1 MVAGSLTVIG
11 SQSPV
16 VPTLSTPEDKI
27 LSRLD
32 SAFSE
37 KGKRAN
43 NATKNNYFIFFYLT
57 YLRSKCDYNLDALS
71 FIHANKCSENERLTN
86 KLTSFLF

>member
-1 MVAGSLTVIG
+1 MKKLFLLALFALLPFSLNAE
-11 SQSPV
+11 SN
-16 VPTLSTPEDKI
+16 LDKI

-43 NATKNNYFIFFYLT
+43 NATKNIFFIFFYLT